1 MQSAS
6 TEDKTSPSG
15 SEAPQRTPKES
26 TSSLSINTVTHMKI
40 KKGNNQS

>member
-15 SEAPQRTPKES
+15 SEAPQCTPKES
-26 TSSLSINTVTHMKI
+26 TSSPSSNAVTQNLKREH
-40 KKGNNQS
+40 